1 VPVAAPPIA
10 APKLEAPDA
19 SPRPGAPPGQWA
31 GPSDFTRLL
40 NRSPEPDTAEPNAP
54 AAVAPP
60 PIGPAAARKSMLVPL
75 LLALNLIAIVAVGL
89 IVYFALK
96 RP

>member
-1 VPVAAPPIA
+1 MPVAAPPLA
-10 APKLEAPDA
+10 APRLDAPDA
-19 SPRPGAPPGQWA
+19 SPRPGAPAGAWA

-40 NRSPEPDTAEPNAP
+40 NRSPEPDTAERNAP
-54 AAVAPP
+54 AAPP
-60 PIGPAAARKSMLVPL
+60 PAGPAAARKSMLVPL

-96 RP
+96 RS